1 MDQLPDFVRSYWQSA
16 SGQMQIGG
24 LAVSAIVARHG
35 APLFVYDCSI
45 LERKFAVLRATLP
58 KRFGICYS
66 VKANP
71 NPAFLKFFREKGCG
85 LEIASAGE
93 FYLAREAGCPPEAI
107 LFAGPGKTESELELA
122 IGEGI
127 GEIHAESELE
137 IERISAISRRL
148 GVHTRISLRVNPAGE
163 SLGGAMLMGG
173 KSAAFGVDEERL
185 EPLLRRIDNDVALDL
200 RGIHLFVGTQIL
212 DHNLLLAQYRKAVR
226 IAMSAAGWISR
237 PVMTLD
243 FGGGWGIPYFS
254 ADSELDLARLSHGLH
269 ELVTEIENQSCFKE
283 TTFVVEPGRF
293 LVGESG
299 VYIARINDI
308 KTSRGKKYLI
318 LDGGMNHHLAASGNL
333 GQVVKRN
340 FPVSILGKFDTPAS
354 ETVDLVGPLCT
365 PLDTLGRS
373 VRLPAAEVG
382 DLVGIFQSGA
392 YARTASPLGFLSHPT
407 PPEVWVENGQD
418 FLIRRRGSIQGLQSD
433 VEAIPAPAGIA
444 E

>member
-35 APLFVYDCSI
+35 A
-45 LERKFAVLRATLP
+45 TLP
-58 KRFGICYS
+58 KRFEICYS

-243 FGGGWGIPYFS
+243 FGGGWGITRHRNREP
-254 ADSELDLARLSHGLH
+254 ELLQRNDFRRRTRP
-269 ELVTEIENQSCFKE
+269 V
-283 TTFVVEPGRF
+283 PGR
-293 LVGESG
+293 G
-299 VYIARINDI
+299 I
-308 KTSRGKKYLI
+308 
-318 LDGGMNHHLAASGNL
+318 
-333 GQVVKRN
+333 
-340 FPVSILGKFDTPAS
+340 
-354 ETVDLVGPLCT
+354 
-365 PLDTLGRS
+365 GR
-373 VRLPAAEVG
+373 VHCADQR
-382 DLVGIFQSGA
+382 
-392 YARTASPLGFLSHPT
+392 Y
-407 PPEVWVENGQD
+407 
-418 FLIRRRGSIQGLQSD
+418 
-433 VEAIPAPAGIA
+433 
-444 E
+444 